1 MMQLI
6 KILVIITLRTNIK
19 SNQVAKKI
27 TDYDYSLPIIEALSA
42 DKTVNQQLLIRG
54 INVETQ
60 IKGDFMLSNNQS
72 LCRELLASFLA
83 SELDINVPSPVLIK
97 VNKEFSARFQYE
109 NLGLNLG
116 TSYQSGTYGIV
127 RNQSIT
133 EFQRLQINQIFPFD
147 IFISNIAR
155 RIESPNVL
163 TDGNNLFVFNH
174 QSAFDF
180 LNDGYQNK
188 TPWEFR
194 PQDKDWIK
202 SHVFFPYL
210 KNKFPDFSILVN
222 KLTRLDDNF
231 WNKAFTLIPNEYKTE
246 ELEEIKQHSQAI
258 IANKDNFLQSL
269 KNVLFK

>member
-1 MMQLI
+1 M
-6 KILVIITLRTNIK
+6 
-19 SNQVAKKI
+19 AKKI
-27 TDYDYSLPIIEALSA
+27 TDYDYSLPIIEALIA
-42 DKTVNQQLLIRG
+42 DKTNNNQLLIRG

-60 IKGDFMLSNNQS
+60 IKGDFILSNNQS
-72 LCRELLASFLA
+72 LCRELLASFMA
-83 SELDINVPSPVLIK
+83 SELDINVLSPVLIK

-109 NLGLNLG
+109 NLGLNVG

-202 SHVFFPYL
+202 SHVLFPYL

-231 WNKAFTLIPNEYKTE
+231 WNKALSLIPDEHKTE
-246 ELEEIKQHSQAI
+246 ELEGIKQHSQAI
-258 IANKDNFLQSL
+258 ITHKDNFLQSL